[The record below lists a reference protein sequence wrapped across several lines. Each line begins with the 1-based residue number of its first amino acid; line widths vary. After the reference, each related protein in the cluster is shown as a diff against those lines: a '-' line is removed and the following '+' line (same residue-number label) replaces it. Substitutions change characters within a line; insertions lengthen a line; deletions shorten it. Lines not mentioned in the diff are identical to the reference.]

1 MYMGQVEAP
10 PPPNAL
16 AIFKLITFSTEAFS
30 DQRLS
35 IFKFTKQLLLISM
48 M

>member
-1 MYMGQVEAP
+1 MYMGRVQV

-30 DQRLS
+30 
-35 IFKFTKQLLLISM
+35 IFKFTKQLLLISIM
-48 M
+48 